1 MVTPVPASVPEG
13 VEDVGWRA
21 AATRAS
27 KNVVRHRVTMSA
39 GSLAYHWFLSMFPA
53 VIAILGFLA
62 LVQIAPHGVT

>member
-1 MVTPVPASVPEG
+1 MMAPVPANVPAGTEN
-13 VEDVGWRA
+13 VGWRV

-27 KNVVRHRVTMSA
+27 GNIVRHRVTMSA

-62 LVQIAPHGVT
+62 LVQIDPHGVT